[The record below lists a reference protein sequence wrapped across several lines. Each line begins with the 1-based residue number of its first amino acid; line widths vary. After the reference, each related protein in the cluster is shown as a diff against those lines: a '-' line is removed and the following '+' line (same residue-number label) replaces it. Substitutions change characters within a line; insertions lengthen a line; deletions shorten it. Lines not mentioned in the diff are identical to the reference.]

1 MSETPPIAAR
11 RVIEAILWDFGGV
24 FTTSPFEAFNR
35 FEAERGLP
43 ENFIRAVNSTN
54 AHDNAWARFESAEI
68 DVDEFDE
75 AFRHEAEAL
84 GHGVGG
90 KDVLTLLAGEFRPRM
105 ARVLAECGR
114 HYKLGC
120 ITNNMK
126 NLPSRTATTAPSDL
140 ERAARTAAIL
150 DRFDVVVESSV
161 EGVRKPDPRIYRIAC
176 ERLGVA
182 PENAVFLDDL
192 GINLKPARAM
202 GMITIKVVTEDQAIA
217 DLERATGLRFP

>member
-1 MSETPPIAAR
+1 M
-11 RVIEAILWDFGGV
+11 IEAVLWDFGGV

-35 FEAERGLP
+35 FEASRGLP
-43 ENFIRAVNSTN
+43 ENFIRTVNSTN
-54 AHDNAWARFESAEI
+54 LHDNAWAKFESSEI
-68 DVDEFDE
+68 DVDEFDD
-75 AFRHEAEAL
+75 AFRREAEAL
-84 GHGVGG
+84 GHSVRG

-105 ARVLAECGR
+105 ARVLTECKR
-114 HYKLGC
+114 HYRVGC

-126 NLPSRTATTAPSDL
+126 NTPTRTATPAPPSNP

-150 DRFDVVVESSV
+150 DQFDVVVESSV
-161 EGVRKPDPRIYRIAC
+161 EGIRKPDPRIYRLAC
-176 ERLGVA
+176 DRLGVA

-202 GMITIKVVTEDQAIA
+202 GMVTIKVVTEDQAIA

>member
-1 MSETPPIAAR
+1 M
-11 RVIEAILWDFGGV
+11 IEAVLWDFGGV

-35 FEAERGLP
+35 FEASRGLP
-43 ENFIRAVNSTN
+43 DNFIRTVNSAN
-54 AHDNAWARFESAEI
+54 IHDNAWARFESSEI

-75 AFRHEAEAL
+75 AFRREAEAL
-84 GHGVGG
+84 GHSVRG

-105 ARVLAECGR
+105 ARVLTECKR
-114 HYKLGC
+114 HYKVGC

-126 NLPSRTATTAPSDL
+126 NTPTQPALSAPAPNP

-150 DRFDVVVESSV
+150 DEFDVVVESSV
-161 EGVRKPDPRIYRIAC
+161 EGIRKPDPRIYRLAC
-176 ERLGVA
+176 DRLGVV